1 MASVYPRGSQLPV
14 GLNKLKVGS
23 LGISSFPSLFTSL
36 SNFQRKCR
44 NMMEWLKKEKHSWEL
59 WGKKEYVFDEENNNN
74 NLIFIIIT
82 IIAEDVIMTGNL
94 ILSSAL

>member
-1 MASVYPRGSQLPV
+1 MV
-14 GLNKLKVGS
+14 
-23 LGISSFPSLFTSL
+23 
-36 SNFQRKCR
+36 
-44 NMMEWLKKEKHSWEL
+44 KKERKKHSWEL
-59 WGKKEYVFDEENNNN
+59 WGKKEYVFAEENNNN